1 LNENRDLL
9 LERRD
14 GILWIRLNRAEK
26 ANALSVAMMQSAAA
40 ALDDATRDTGVR
52 AVVLT
57 GAGERVFC
65 AGADVREQ
73 PADGDMAAHRLH
85 RSGRL
90 AALIDSTLACPKP
103 VVAALNGTASGGG
116 AMLALLCDAR
126 IAVDSA
132 ALSLPEIDLGMPT
145 FIGAAIA
152 EQMCGLALA
161 VDLVQSG
168 RRMPASEAFARGL
181 VNQVVALGDL
191 DAAATARALALAGKD
206 PHAFQANKRWLSRRM
221 KGVLTEARAAHDEH
235 RTRLAG

>member
-1 LNENRDLL
+1 MNENRDLL

-26 ANALSVAMMQSAAA
+26 ANALAVAMMESAAVALNDA
-40 ALDDATRDTGVR
+40 ARDTGVR
-52 AVVLT
+52 AIVLT

-73 PADGDMAAHRLH
+73 PADGDIPAHRQR
-85 RSGRL
+85 RSARL

-126 IAVDSA
+126 VAVESA
-132 ALSLPEIDLGMPT
+132 ALALPEIDLGLPT

-152 EQMCGLALA
+152 EQMGGLALA

-168 RRMPASEAFARGL
+168 RRMPASEALARGL
-181 VNQVVALGDL
+181 VNRVVARSAL
-191 DAAATARALALAGKD
+191 DAAATAAALALAGKD
-206 PHAFQANKRWLSRRM
+206 PHAFEANKRWLSRRM
-221 KGVLTEARAAHDEH
+221 KAVLTEARAAHDEH
-235 RTRLAG
+235 RMRLAR